1 MNSIRAFIAF
11 DLPKDILESIGN
23 VQEQVKKRGTKFRW
37 VPFTNI
43 HLTMK
48 FIGDIH
54 VDLVDKVSNIMAES
68 AEGFSTIS
76 LYASGIG
83 VFPGLHRPRVLWI
96 GIDGEIDRLYRL
108 QKTLDEKLSTIGI
121 PTEKR
126 PFQGHLTIGRAK
138 EGMNMESLK
147 ESLRA
152 FYDFQTRPFGINEMK
167 LFQSE
172 LSPTGAVYSCMKSVV
187 LSKETEL

>member
-1 MNSIRAFIAF
+1 MNRIRAFIAF

-23 VQEQVKKRGTKFRW
+23 VQAQVKKRGVKFRW
-37 VPFTNI
+37 APFENI

-54 VDLVDKVSNIMAES
+54 VDLVDKVSNMMAES

-76 LYASGIG
+76 LYANGIG

-108 QKTLDEKLSTIGI
+108 QKTLDEKLNMIGI

-126 PFQGHLTIGRAK
+126 PFKGHLTIGRAK

-147 ESLRA
+147 ETLRA

-172 LSPTGAVYSCMKSVV
+172 LSPTGAVYSCIKSVA
-187 LSKETEL
+187 LSKEMEL

>member
-11 DLPKDILESIGN
+11 DLPKDILESIGD
-23 VQEQVKKRGTKFRW
+23 VQEQIRKRGVKFRW
-37 VPFTNI
+37 VPFENI

-54 VDLVDKVSNIMAES
+54 VDLIDKVSHMMAES
-68 AEGFSTIS
+68 AEGFSAIS
-76 LYASGIG
+76 LYANGIG

-108 QKTLDEKLSTIGI
+108 QKILDEKLSMIGI

-126 PFQGHLTIGRAK
+126 PFKGHLTIGRAK